1 MYSSGQEQGR
11 QKKQDNST
19 IVPRVEQIEQLLVRN
34 VGSVM
39 QPLHQLLEPTPDEV
53 SIDKCCIDYWLSLA
67 RKDWLSRSMVGLD
80 LWYSLAKA
88 WILLV
93 GNLAL
98 CLFFSM

>member
-53 SIDKCCIDYWLSLA
+53 SKIKVLQ
-67 RKDWLSRSMVGLD
+67 
-80 LWYSLAKA
+80 
-88 WILLV
+88 
-93 GNLAL
+93 
-98 CLFFSM
+98 